1 MLRNRKQEVIG
12 HILERGHG
20 GKKIIGCARLVSV
33 GRALLPLSELID
45 EKNEKKNWTK
55 WG

>member
-1 MLRNRKQEVIG
+1 MLCDTKQEIIG

-20 GKKIIGCARLVSV
+20 REKIIRCARLVSG
-33 GRALLPLSELID
+33 GRALLSLSELI
-45 EKNEKKNWTK
+45 NEKWTK